1 MSSATINDF
10 LQAITASD
18 SSKEELKEI
27 YSSLVK
33 FSDITSSNKEVRV
46 FLTNDIHDSESKLSI
61 IKDIIGDSAGSI
73 NFFKTVLDFNILSD
87 LILSYQF
94 FLKKLRIIL
103 DRVKIDVYVASLDDN
118 KRNMINDEL
127 KIIWGS
133 NLEVNYNIDN
143 SIVGGIIL
151 QVEDKLYDGSV
162 RGKIE
167 KFNNI

>member
-1 MSSATINDF
+1 M
-10 LQAITASD
+10 
-18 SSKEELKEI
+18 
-27 YSSLVK
+27 
-33 FSDITSSNKEVRV
+33 
-46 FLTNDIHDSESKLSI
+46 
-61 IKDIIGDSAGSI
+61 
-73 NFFKTVLDFNILSD
+73 
-87 LILSYQF
+87 
-94 FLKKLRIIL
+94 